1 MDLRARLALL
11 FLAAGLLLGLSNVL
25 LYRSN
30 DRLVE
35 DMRWVMH
42 SHLVR
47 KEIGAVELA
56 AHDMSA
62 SMRDLVLTRRENAV
76 NEYVDARERMHVSV
90 ERVKQL
96 VADHRAQG
104 DNVQKLIALAATRR
118 ETMDRL
124 LHTQQRDPAAALSLI
139 NQGSDRE
146 GIADFTALIQA
157 MHEIEGNLL
166 GERESATRASVA
178 RTQLL
183 LVVAAVTAIALL
195 GLCLILVWR
204 EQRRRQITE
213 ASLREAAIALE
224 AALTESR
231 GLSSALRQL
240 GEMAEMLQ
248 SCQSISEAYAV
259 ARATLPA
266 LLGGSAGTVQ
276 TINASQN
283 LVETALEWGEPAIAR
298 ETLFAPEACLAIRRG
313 QPYPPAGAQVVLH
326 CQHLHDSAAASPAQ
340 YLCVPLSA
348 QGAAFGIL
356 HVSCAGPID
365 ASLRR
370 DCIAAA
376 EQLSLSLAN
385 LRLQDSLR
393 TQSIRDPLTGLF
405 NRRYLE
411 ASLPR
416 ELQRAERR
424 QSDLS
429 VLMLDIDHFKR
440 FNDTQGHD
448 AGDALLAQVGVV
460 LAQVARSEDIVCRY
474 GGEEFTLVLLDT
486 DLDQAL
492 GRAEQVRRAIA
503 AIDVSHRR
511 VHLGR
516 VTCSIGL
523 ASYPP
528 HGNTPADLIARA
540 DRALYLAKESGRDRV
555 EAARAVV

>member
-11 FLAAGLLLGLSNVL
+11 FLAAGLLLGLSNVA

-30 DRLVE
+30 ERLVE

-42 SHLVR
+42 SHSVR
-47 KEIGAVELA
+47 EEISAVELA
-56 AHDMSA
+56 ARDMRA

-76 NEYVDARERMHVSV
+76 SEYFDARERLHVSV
-90 ERVKQL
+90 DRVKQL
-96 VADHRAQG
+96 VADNRSQT
-104 DNVQKLIALAATRR
+104 DNVQKLVVLAATRR
-118 ETMDRL
+118 ENLDRL
-124 LHTQQRDPAAALSLI
+124 FQAQQRDPASALSLI

-146 GIADFTALIQA
+146 GIADFSALIQT
-157 MHEIEGNLL
+157 MHEIEGTLL
-166 GERESATRASVA
+166 GQRESATRASVA
-178 RTQLL
+178 RTQQLL
-183 LVVAAVTAIALL
+183 AVAAITAIALL
-195 GLCLILVWR
+195 GLCLVLVWR
-204 EQRRRQITE
+204 EQRRRQMTE

-266 LLGGSAGTVQ
+266 LLGGSAGAVQ

-283 LVETALEWGEPAIAR
+283 LVETVLEWGEPAVAR
-298 ETLFAPEACLAIRRG
+298 ESLFAPEACLAIRRG
-313 QPYPPAGAQVVLH
+313 QPYPPAGAQVALQ
-326 CQHLHDSAAASPAQ
+326 CQHLHGNAMAGTAH

-356 HVSCAGPID
+356 HISCAGPID

-440 FNDTQGHD
+440 FNDTHGHD

-486 DLDQAL
+486 DREQAL
-492 GRAEQVRRAIA
+492 MRAEQVRLAIA
-503 AIDVSHRR
+503 AVDVSHRR

-523 ASYPP
+523 ACYPQ

-540 DRALYLAKESGRDRV
+540 DRALYAAKEAGRDQV
-555 EAARAVV
+555 KPA